1 MSYSQIMEW
10 IAEHEGMKSRSD
22 YFDTARKTQH
32 LVRYD
37 NGDTY
42 QHIEIYESMT
52 KKRTETIINNRTVR
66 TEELVFHCF
75 GWKSTKTTIL

>member
-32 LVRYD
+32 IVRYD

-42 QHIEIYESMT
+42 QHIEVYKDMFHKT
-52 KKRTETIINNRTVR
+52 VETILNNQTVR
-66 TEELVFHCF
+66 HEQLIYKGF
-75 GWKSTKTTIL
+75 GWKAV

>member
-32 LVRYD
+32 IVRYD

-42 QHIEIYESMT
+42 QHIEVYEGIM
-52 KKRTETIINNRTVR
+52 KKHTETIINNKTVR
-66 TEELVFHCF
+66 KQDLYYHCF
-75 GWKSTKTTIL
+75 GWKAESTTLF

>member
-32 LVRYD
+32 IVRYD

-42 QHIEIYESMT
+42 QHIEVYEGIM
-52 KKRTETIINNRTVR
+52 KKHTETIINNKTVR
-66 TEELVFHCF
+66 KQDLEYYCF
-75 GWKSTKTTIL
+75 GWRATTTLF

>member
-1 MSYSQIMEW
+1 MNTEMIMKW

-32 LVRYD
+32 IVRYD

-42 QHIEIYESMT
+42 QHIEVYESMM
-52 KKRTETIINNRTVR
+52 KKHTETIINNKTVR
-66 TEELVFHCF
+66 TEDLEYHCF
-75 GWKSTKTTIL
+75 GWKATTTTLF